1 MKYLVALFVFASSV
15 TFASEKVQQKT
26 FGKMDPV
33 NAPQVKMTEV
43 MNGFEK
49 YKGQNIALTG
59 NVKKVCKMSGC
70 WFEMADG
77 SETVRITMKDYG
89 FTVPKDIVDK
99 SVKVVG
105 VMEQKELPAKVV
117 KHYMK
122 DEGLPQSEINKVKE
136 PKKVFEFVA
145 TGVELL

>member
-1 MKYLVALFVFASSV
+1 MNVFSIVFMIV
-15 TFASEKVQQKT
+15 TGMTLAGEKTGAKT
-26 FGKMDPV
+26 FGTMEP
-33 NAPQVKMTEV
+33 ASARQVSLSEAIKSYD
-43 MNGFEK
+43 K
-49 YKGQNIALTG
+49 YKGQNILMAG
-59 NVKKVCKMSGC
+59 KVQKVCQMSGC

-77 SETVRITMKDYG
+77 KEKVRITMKDYG

-105 VMEQKELPAKVV
+105 LLEQKELPVKVV

-122 DEGLPQSEINKVKE
+122 DEGLPQSEIDKVKE